1 MFKSLKKSSIRHS
14 YSRARTA
21 QTLSYR
27 MHPRRRKREREGG
40 RDGRRQGWRER
51 GRGPREGGKKD
62 NPKIRLEEEG
72 PRKRERVGVES
83 GSHRPV
89 S

>member
-1 MFKSLKKSSIRHS
+1 MDG
-14 YSRARTA
+14 
-21 QTLSYR
+21 
-27 MHPRRRKREREGG
+27 ER
-40 RDGRRQGWRER
+40 WRER
-51 GRGPREGGKKD
+51 GRGPREGEKKD

-72 PRKRERVGVES
+72 TRKRERVA